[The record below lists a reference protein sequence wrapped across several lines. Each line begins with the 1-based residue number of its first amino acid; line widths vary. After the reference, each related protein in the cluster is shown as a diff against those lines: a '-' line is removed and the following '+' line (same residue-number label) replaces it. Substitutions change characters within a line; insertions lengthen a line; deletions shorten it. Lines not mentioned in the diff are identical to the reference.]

1 MINIKPRTTDSTGRV
16 PLRTDRF
23 FAINANWFFTTREG
37 ADIGPFET
45 KEEAKQNLSTFI
57 EFISIAP
64 SGTLDL
70 FLAKYLTLQ

>member
-1 MINIKPRTTDSTGRV
+1 MISIKPRSTDNTFRI

-45 KEEAKQNLSTFI
+45 KEEAREGLSTFI
-57 EFISIAP
+57 EFINVAP
-64 SGTLDL
+64 AETRKL
-70 FLAKYLTLQ
+70 FLAKYMTSQ

>member
-1 MINIKPRTTDSTGRV
+1 MISIMPRSSENTHSIPMRS
-16 PLRTDRF
+16 DRF
-23 FAINANWFFTTREG
+23 FAVNTSWFFTTREG
-37 ADIGPFET
+37 ADVGPFNT
-45 KEEAKQNLSTFI
+45 KEEAKHNLSTFI